1 MHRSRTTDAAG
12 SSTLWKAPPDPTIAV
27 EAAEDPPTDQPPT
40 AELITD
46 RPARELIDRL
56 ATSAPVPGGGSASAF
71 AGAMAAALVGM
82 VVELTR
88 GRPGA
93 EDAAHELEAI
103 GTAAGSLRGE
113 LLRLTDLDAEA
124 YRAVVA
130 ARRLP
135 RDSEEERAARSERI
149 TEATREATR
158 APMRIAQAAAA
169 TLTLAE
175 RIAPIGN
182 PNALSDVGVA
192 ALLAV
197 AAVSSAALNVR
208 INLPY
213 LPDDD
218 RLRAD
223 ADRALDD
230 VTSDLE
236 ARASAIHRL
245 VEDRIG

>member
-1 MHRSRTTDAAG
+1 
-12 SSTLWKAPPDPTIAV
+12 
-27 EAAEDPPTDQPPT
+27 
-40 AELITD
+40 
-46 RPARELIDRL
+46 
-56 ATSAPVPGGGSASAF
+56 
-71 AGAMAAALVGM
+71 MAAALVGM

-88 GRPGA
+88 GRLGT
-93 EDAAHELEAI
+93 ENAAAELEAI
-103 GTAAGSLRGE
+103 GAGASSLREE

-135 RDSEEERAARSERI
+135 KDSDQERAARSERI

-197 AAVSSAALNVR
+197 AAVRGAALNVR

-218 RLRAD
+218 PLRAD
-223 ADRALDD
+223 AERALDD